1 MVNYMNLFKIS
12 YIRNILLISVVIT
25 TVLLLF
31 NILIVYPKFTQILM
45 AYTETESVRVAQ
57 SLSRVVSSD
66 NSEGQTGLTSA
77 LIESGIPDEIRQ
89 IADDFGLMK
98 LKVFSFDGETVYST
112 DVADIGKIN
121 SKVYFREV
129 ARNGG
134 YYSKLIKKHTLSLE
148 GEELDLDVVETYVPV
163 KSGGKIIGVFE
174 IYYDITDRRILLEQ
188 LLVESKL
195 VLGGLSVFFI
205 TLLIFVLNKTGV
217 YINKHDRMK
226 TEAEAANIAKSI
238 FLANMSHEI
247 RTPMNGV
254 VGMINLLSDTE
265 LSVKQSEYVETA
277 LLSSDFL
284 LAVINDIL
292 DYSKIEAGKL
302 EFEIINFDLS
312 KMLENISDLMSV
324 KAAEKKVEF
333 VSLIHLD
340 VPVLLK
346 GDPGRLRQVL
356 NNLAV
361 NAIKF
366 VEEGEVSIQ
375 VTLKNETETHV
386 LLLFEVQDTGV
397 GISEDNMQFLFN
409 TFSQVDVTTT
419 RKYGGTGLGL
429 AISKQLVELMS
440 GQIGVESIKGK
451 GSTFWFEIEL
461 EKQPDIRKKEPVISG
476 NIKGEKILVVD
487 DNETSRKVFT
497 DSLETWGCR
506 YEGARNGKQALTL
519 LKDAIETGDC
529 FKVVLIDKIMPK
541 MSGETLGIKIK
552 EDPGLKGTK
561 LIMVTAF
568 GLRGDAAAMKQIGFS
583 AFLTKPVKKAHLFD
597 CLKAVINR
605 SSDEPDVFL
614 TRNSLEEKKITQTFK
629 IPSKHIL
636 LVEDN
641 RINQKVAFN
650 MLQKMGHTVVTANN
664 GKEAVSAYKN
674 NKFDLILMD
683 IQMPVMD
690 GLEATA
696 EIRTIEAQVVTQ
708 DLKPPPSRVPIVAFT
723 ANAMKGDKERYLAS
737 DIDDYIPKPFKRY
750 IFDEVIARV
759 TGHIH

>member
-45 AYTETESVRVAQ
+45 AYTETEAVRVAQ

-205 TLLIFVLNKTGV
+205 TLLIFVLNKTGI

-375 VTLKNETETHV
+375 VTLKNETETHA

-397 GISEDNMQFLFN
+397 GILEDNMQFLFN

-519 LKDAIETGDC
+519 LKDAIEIGDC

-552 EDPGLKGTK
+552 EDPILKGTK

-597 CLKAVINR
+597 CLKAVINL

-650 MLQKMGHTVVTANN
+650 MLKKMGHTVVTANN

-683 IQMPVMD
+683 IQMPIMD

-723 ANAMKGDKERYLAS
+723 ANAMKGDKESYLAS